1 MKRLDI
7 TMIIGIG
14 LIVVG
19 ALFMLQTVGVIE
31 GVLPLL
37 WVLIFAAS
45 GGIFLYFFWMK
56 REQWWALI
64 PGFALIGLGG
74 LIAMSEYGPSELE
87 DLAATL
93 FLGSIGL
100 SFLIIYALNKE
111 NWWAIIPG
119 GVLMSVAVMVGLEP
133 LLGDSDLIVSV
144 FFLGLALTF
153 GVLALIPTPSG
164 RMRWAWIPAGVMFVM
179 SVVFFGVAVAAFKYI
194 WPVAIIVVGLYI
206 LYRALFRQR
215 QLQNER

>member
-1 MKRLDI
+1 MKRFDM

-19 ALFMLQTVGVIE
+19 ALFMLQTIGVIG

-37 WVLIFAAS
+37 WILVFAAS
-45 GGIFLYFFWMK
+45 GGIFLYFFWMN
-56 REQWWALI
+56 REHWWALI

-74 LIAMSEYGPSELE
+74 LIAMSEYGPRELE
-87 DLAATL
+87 NLAATL

-100 SFLIIYALNKE
+100 SFLVIYAINKE

-119 GVLMSVAVMVGLEP
+119 GVLMSVALMVGLESF
-133 LLGDSDLIVSV
+133 LGDSDLIVSV

-153 GVLALIPTPSG
+153 GALTLIPTPSG
-164 RMRWAWIPAGVMFVM
+164 RMRWALIPAGVMFVM
-179 SVVFFGVAVAAFKYI
+179 GVIFFGVAVAAFKYI
-194 WPVAIIVVGLYI
+194 WPAAIIVVGLYI
-206 LYRALFRQR
+206 LFRTLFRQNP
-215 QLQNER
+215 LQGE